1 MRMRPLLVLLVSYVM
16 AAVPLIAQTAA
27 APRRAVPLDS
37 ARATQLYVS
46 NRPEDHPVAD
56 YARAITE
63 KARTDSI
70 FAARSA
76 GVMRYEKTTYRSRH
90 GDLDIPVYV
99 FAPLVSR
106 GARAHAAMV
115 WVHGGVHGNWDEN
128 YLPFLI
134 EATQRGYVVVAPEYR
149 GSTGYGAAF
158 HHAIDYGGREVDDV
172 EDAVDFLQRR
182 AEVDP
187 ARIGIMGWSH
197 GGYITAL
204 LLMRGAQA
212 RFVAGAAIV
221 PVTNLVFRLSY
232 KGPSYQRSFATQA
245 ALRGLP
251 FERREAYIQRSP
263 YYHVDAL
270 ARPLLVHAA
279 TNDTDVDFV
288 EGQMLIDALRARK
301 PEWAETKVYVDPAP
315 GPASQGHTFSRR
327 VNRETLLREDSP
339 AQIDSWNL
347 TWAFFARHLRPDVA
361 PTASGPATPV
371 GMGLTGPNPW
381 PAIRHERIRT
391 LLPAAMRETGIDAW
405 VSLFRENANDPLAL
419 HLGGENAGAPS
430 AVIVTRQGEAVR
442 TVMLSGF
449 GEAIA
454 LRELGVHDSVVVY
467 DGTPSA
473 LYQAIATRLRA
484 AGVRRIAIN
493 SGEASGITDG
503 MSATQRR
510 GLERALGPEWST
522 RLVPSHDLVQQ
533 WLAIKLPAEVEIMA
547 AAAQLTA
554 QLEEEAYAQVVPGVT
569 RDADIARF
577 LKARMRDLGVEDGW
591 SPSQNPSVNSGPDR
605 GHSHASDRVIQP
617 GDVIQTDFGIKVHG
631 VWVTDI
637 QRFAYVLRPGET
649 AAPADVQRKW
659 EIARAGSR
667 AAFAAM
673 RPGATGA
680 QVDSAQRIIMQ
691 REGSTTVPWSTGHP
705 VGYWAHDA
713 GPRLNRAERRPL
725 QEGMTFAYDGFMAWA
740 LPGSDGRTWG
750 QGTKTISVEEMTVI
764 TRDGARFLTPPQETL
779 ILIPTRGPQRP

>member
-1 MRMRPLLVLLVSYVM
+1 MRPFL
-16 AAVPLIAQTAA
+16 VPLGALSLVALPLLAQAPA
-27 APRRAVPLDS
+27 APRRPVPMDS
-37 ARATQLYVS
+37 ARAVQLYVS
-46 NRPEDHPVAD
+46 NRLEDHPVSD
-56 YARAITE
+56 YARAIRE
-63 KARTDSI
+63 KAETDSI
-70 FAARSA
+70 FAARSR
-76 GVMRYEKTTYRSRH
+76 GVMHYEKTTYRSRH

-115 WVHGGVHGNWDEN
+115 WVHGGVHGNWDQN
-128 YLPFLI
+128 YLPFII

-158 HHAIDYGGREVDDV
+158 HNAIDYGGRELDDV
-172 EDAVDFLQRR
+172 EDAIDFLQGR

-204 LLMRGAQA
+204 LLMRGEQA

-245 ALRGLP
+245 TLGGLP
-251 FERREAYIQRSP
+251 FEQREAYIRRSP

-288 EGQMLIDALRARK
+288 EGRMLIDALRARK
-301 PEWAETKVYVDPAP
+301 PELAETKVYVDPAP

-347 TWAFFARHLRPDVA
+347 TWAFFARHLRPDVGVS
-361 PTASGPATPV
+361 TATRAATNV
-371 GMGLTGPNPW
+371 ASFSGPNPW
-381 PAIRHERIRT
+381 PAIRQERIRT

-430 AVIVTRQGEAVR
+430 AVIVTRQGDAVR

-467 DGTPSA
+467 DGSA
-473 LYQAIATRLRA
+473 AALNQAIATRLRA
-484 AGVRRIAIN
+484 AGAKRIAIN
-493 SGEASGITDG
+493 SGEASGIADG

-510 GLERALGPEWST
+510 GLERALGPEWSK
-522 RLVPSHDLVQQ
+522 RLVASHDLVQA
-533 WLAIKLPAEVEIMA
+533 WLAIKLPAEVEIMSR
-547 AAAQLTA
+547 AAQLTA

-569 RDADIARF
+569 RDSDIARY
-577 LKARMRDLGVEDGW
+577 LKARIRDLGVEDGW

-617 GDVIQTDFGIKVHG
+617 GDVIQTDFGIRVHG

-649 AAPADVQRKW
+649 APPADVQRKW
-659 EIARAGSR
+659 AIAKAGSR

-680 QVDSAQRIIMQ
+680 QVDSAQRLIMH

-725 QEGMTFAYDGFMAWA
+725 REGMTFAYDGFMAWA
-740 LPGSDGRTWG
+740 LPGSDGTKWG
-750 QGTKTISVEEMTVI
+750 EGTKTISVEEMTVI
-764 TRDGARFLTPPQETL
+764 TRDGARFLTPPQEEL
-779 ILIPTRGPQRP
+779 ILIPARGPARP

>member
-1 MRMRPLLVLLVSYVM
+1 MRPFLIPLGALSLVALPLL
-16 AAVPLIAQTAA
+16 AQAPA
-27 APRRAVPLDS
+27 APRRPVPMDS
-37 ARATQLYVS
+37 ARAVQLYVS
-46 NRPEDHPVAD
+46 NRLEDHPVSD
-56 YARAITE
+56 YARAIRE
-63 KARTDSI
+63 KAETDSI
-70 FAARSA
+70 FAARSR

-115 WVHGGVHGNWDEN
+115 WVHGGVHGNWDQN
-128 YLPFLI
+128 YLPFII

-158 HHAIDYGGREVDDV
+158 HNAIDYGGRELDDV
-172 EDAVDFLQRR
+172 EDAIDFLQGR

-204 LLMRGAQA
+204 LLMRGEQA

-245 ALRGLP
+245 TLGGLP
-251 FERREAYIQRSP
+251 FEQREAYIRRSP

-288 EGQMLIDALRARK
+288 EGRMLIDALRARK
-301 PEWAETKVYVDPAP
+301 PELAETKVYVDPAP

-347 TWAFFARHLRPDVA
+347 TWAFFARHLRPDGG
-361 PTASGPATPV
+361 ASPATQASAIT
-371 GMGLTGPNPW
+371 GGFSGPNPW
-381 PAIRHERIRT
+381 PAIRQERIRT

-430 AVIVTRQGEAVR
+430 AVIVTRQGDAVR

-467 DGTPSA
+467 DGSA
-473 LYQAIATRLRA
+473 AALNQAIATRLRA
-484 AGVRRIAIN
+484 AGAKRIAIN
-493 SGEASGITDG
+493 SGEASGIADG

-510 GLERALGPEWST
+510 GLERALGSEWSK
-522 RLVPSHDLVQQ
+522 RLVASHDLVQA
-533 WLAIKLPAEVEIMA
+533 WLAIKLPAEVEIMSR
-547 AAAQLTA
+547 AAQLTA

-569 RDADIARF
+569 RDSDIARY
-577 LKARMRDLGVEDGW
+577 LKARIRDLGVEDGW

-617 GDVIQTDFGIKVHG
+617 GDVIQTDFGIRVHG

-649 AAPADVQRKW
+649 APPADVQRKW
-659 EIARAGSR
+659 AIAKAGSR

-680 QVDSAQRIIMQ
+680 QVDSAQRLIMH

-725 QEGMTFAYDGFMAWA
+725 REGMTFAYDGFMAWA
-740 LPGSDGRTWG
+740 LPGSDGTKWG
-750 QGTKTISVEEMTVI
+750 EGTKTISVEEMTVI
-764 TRDGARFLTPPQETL
+764 TRDGARFLTPPQEEL
-779 ILIPTRGPQRP
+779 ILIPARGPARP

>member
-1 MRMRPLLVLLVSYVM
+1 MRPFLIPLGALSLVALPLL
-16 AAVPLIAQTAA
+16 AQAPA
-27 APRRAVPLDS
+27 APRRPVPMDS
-37 ARATQLYVS
+37 ARAVQLYVS
-46 NRPEDHPVAD
+46 NRLEDHPVSD
-56 YARAITE
+56 YARAIRE
-63 KARTDSI
+63 KAETDSI
-70 FAARSA
+70 FAARSR

-115 WVHGGVHGNWDEN
+115 WVHGGVHGNWDQN
-128 YLPFLI
+128 YLPFII

-158 HHAIDYGGREVDDV
+158 HNAIDYGGRELDDV
-172 EDAVDFLQRR
+172 EDAIDFLQGR

-204 LLMRGAQA
+204 LLMRGEQA

-245 ALRGLP
+245 TLGGLP
-251 FERREAYIQRSP
+251 FEQREAYIRRSP

-288 EGQMLIDALRARK
+288 EGRMLIDALRARK
-301 PEWAETKVYVDPAP
+301 PELAETKVYVDPAP

-347 TWAFFARHLRPDVA
+347 TWAFFARHLRPDVGVS
-361 PTASGPATPV
+361 TATRAATNV
-371 GMGLTGPNPW
+371 ASFSGPNPW
-381 PAIRHERIRT
+381 PAIRQARIRT

-430 AVIVTRQGEAVR
+430 AVIVTRQGDAVR

-467 DGTPSA
+467 DGSA
-473 LYQAIATRLRA
+473 AALNQAIATRLRA
-484 AGVRRIAIN
+484 AGAKRIAIN
-493 SGEASGITDG
+493 SGEASGIADG

-510 GLERALGPEWST
+510 GLERALGPEWSK
-522 RLVPSHDLVQQ
+522 RLVASHDLVQA
-533 WLAIKLPAEVEIMA
+533 WLAIKLPAEVEIMSR
-547 AAAQLTA
+547 AAQLTA

-569 RDADIARF
+569 RDSDIARY

-605 GHSHASDRVIQP
+605 GHSHASDRVIEP
-617 GDVIQTDFGIKVHG
+617 GDVIQTDFGIRVHG

-649 AAPADVQRKW
+649 APPADVQRTW
-659 EIARAGSR
+659 AIAKAGSR

-680 QVDSAQRIIMQ
+680 QVDSAQRLIMH

-725 QEGMTFAYDGFMAWA
+725 REGMTFAYDGFMAWA
-740 LPGSDGRTWG
+740 LPGSDGTKWG
-750 QGTKTISVEEMTVI
+750 EGTKTISVEEMTVI
-764 TRDGARFLTPPQETL
+764 TRDGARFLTPPQEEL
-779 ILIPTRGPQRP
+779 ILIPARGPARP